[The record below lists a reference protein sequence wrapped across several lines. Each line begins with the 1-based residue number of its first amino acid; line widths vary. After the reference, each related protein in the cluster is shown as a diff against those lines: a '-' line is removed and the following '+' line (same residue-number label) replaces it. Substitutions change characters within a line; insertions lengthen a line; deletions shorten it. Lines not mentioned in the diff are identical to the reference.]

1 MRTKW
6 YLLFVCHYIVFII
19 SVSMFHGWKII
30 PSPYP
35 QELINL
41 TLWTS
46 MHWSFLPVDV
56 IFFLHLIIIYILFNW
71 SLYILSS
78 GISFWSYHGDCHSSS
93 RKSIGFDW
101 FRFQI
106 LQMDFIRRN
115 QCDANWNKLI
125 IIILNYTFC
134 SMS

>member
-1 MRTKW
+1 MKW
-6 YLLFVCHYIVFII
+6 YLLFAYHYIVYII
-19 SVSMFHGWKII
+19 SVILFHGRKIV
-30 PSPYP
+30 PSSHP

-56 IFFLHLIIIYILFNW
+56 IFFLHLIIIYTLFNW

-93 RKSIGFDW
+93 KKSIGSDW
-101 FRFQI
+101 FGFQI
-106 LQMDFIRRN
+106 PTDGFQIPTDGFQIPTDGFH
-115 QCDANWNKLI
+115 QKK
-125 IIILNYTFC
+125 
-134 SMS
+134 SMWWLLK